1 MTGAAPAAQKQI
13 GRWRL
18 VSLATTALLWLEG
31 VALGAAGL
39 WRGRPGLTAAGIV
52 LVLGGCLTL
61 WIWRRYRRA
70 LEEIQ
75 TTRADM
81 RTELQ
86 EIRSLLRSR

>member
-1 MTGAAPAAQKQI
+1 MTGSTPVARKRV

-18 VSLATTALLWLEG
+18 LSLATTGLLWLEG
-31 VALGAAGL
+31 LALGVAGL
-39 WRGRPGLTAAGIV
+39 FGGRPAVTAAGVI
-52 LVLGGCLTL
+52 LVLGGCFTL

-75 TTRADM
+75 AERADM
-81 RTELQ
+81 RNELQ